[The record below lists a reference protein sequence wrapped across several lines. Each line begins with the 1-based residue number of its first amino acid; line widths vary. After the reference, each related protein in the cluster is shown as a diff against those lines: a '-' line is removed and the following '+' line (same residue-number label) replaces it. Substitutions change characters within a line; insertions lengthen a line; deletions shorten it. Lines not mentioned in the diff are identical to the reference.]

1 MVCSSSKDPDL
12 HFFASFVAAIVN
24 FPLWRASARAQAGF
38 KLEGNS
44 HLSKYYN
51 AVVQPPYR
59 GVMATM
65 LGMTWA
71 RGIIFYSAES
81 GKQYML
87 ERGFSNSLSTAAP
100 PMVSKR
106 QPYISNLFF
115 IYG

>member
-1 MVCSSSKDPDL
+1 MVSSSSKDPDL

-71 RGIIFYSAES
+71 RGIIFYNAES

-115 IYG
+115 ICE